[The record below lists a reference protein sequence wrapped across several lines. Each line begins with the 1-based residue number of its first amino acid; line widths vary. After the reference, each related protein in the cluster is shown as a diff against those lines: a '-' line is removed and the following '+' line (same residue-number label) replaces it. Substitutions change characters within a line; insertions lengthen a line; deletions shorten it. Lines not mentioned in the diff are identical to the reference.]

1 MITVGLHR
9 PTRQRHCQVNVVT
22 ATLGVVSAP
31 KASGRCHGVPRHE
44 RARAQKS
51 LMAGT
56 ELMSSNGEQVAN
68 GVVDRKKPL
77 GLCHRFESPHVA
89 FALASPL
96 V

>member
-1 MITVGLHR
+1 MYSRGTVKL
-9 PTRQRHCQVNVVT
+9 TST
-22 ATLGVVSAP
+22 AATWGAIATP
-31 KASGRCHGVPRHE
+31 NASSRCRGVPRNE

-68 GVVDRKKPL
+68 GVMDREEPL
-77 GLCHRFESPHVA
+77 GLCSRFEAAHVA
-89 FALASPL
+89 LALAGRL